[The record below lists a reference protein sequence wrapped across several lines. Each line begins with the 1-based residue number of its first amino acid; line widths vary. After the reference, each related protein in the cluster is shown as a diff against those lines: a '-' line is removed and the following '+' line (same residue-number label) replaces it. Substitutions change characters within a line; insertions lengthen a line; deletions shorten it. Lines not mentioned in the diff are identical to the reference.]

1 MLSPRAASSGRSAS
15 ISRRLARGSSA
26 PRSSRSVTG
35 PIVGLDRSYVHIDH
49 LRMQTTRSET
59 RSISIQAPPD
69 VVLEFVGDPRSLPY
83 WAPGFARDI
92 RPAGGHWLVD
102 TRAGERGVDVRV
114 SRAAGTVD
122 IVSTH
127 DPRRGVFTRVIGNG
141 EGSEYL
147 FTQLFPEGTS
157 DDEVAGQLAV
167 VDQELRTV
175 RDVCERVTVITG

>member
-1 MLSPRAASSGRSAS
+1 
-15 ISRRLARGSSA
+15 
-26 PRSSRSVTG
+26 
-35 PIVGLDRSYVHIDH
+35 
-49 LRMQTTRSET
+49 MQTTRSET

-102 TRAGERGVDVRV
+102 TGGGEREIDVRV

-122 IVSTH
+122 IVSAH

-147 FTQLFPEGTS
+147 FTQFFPDGTS
-157 DDEVAGQLAV
+157 EEAIARQLAV
-167 VDQELRTV
+167 VEGELRTV
-175 RDVCERVTVITG
+175 RDACEAR